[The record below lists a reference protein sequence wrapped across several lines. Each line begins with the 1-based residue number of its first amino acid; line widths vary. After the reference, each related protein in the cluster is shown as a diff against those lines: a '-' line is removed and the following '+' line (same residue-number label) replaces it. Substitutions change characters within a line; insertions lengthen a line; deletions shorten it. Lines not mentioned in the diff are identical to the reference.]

1 MEFLIAIILKPRKT
15 TKIVFIIHL
24 KRVGLA
30 SFGEDVFYF
39 RALKIINTLTKIKLR
54 RHQFLKAKSF
64 FTKKFGNLLITQCP
78 IISAISFCSSRL
90 VLITA

>member
-39 RALKIINTLTKIKLR
+39 RALKIINTLT
-54 RHQFLKAKSF
+54 
-64 FTKKFGNLLITQCP
+64 
-78 IISAISFCSSRL
+78 
-90 VLITA
+90 